1 MQSVRTLSRHCPI
14 GESKRLPPSPITGCV
29 SHGGTGLLIG
39 PEIAGALD
47 RRDRRQSDPGTVDPA
62 LDRADGAPADLR
74 RLFVRKSGGAD
85 QDAGFALLSR
95 QLLQRLAEVLH
106 FRVIELIGS
115 NVKDPA

>member
-1 MQSVRTLSRHCPI
+1 MCSGAAVRYAVGADALAALPYRRVQASTTVANYWLRFPRRH
-14 GESKRLPPSPITGCV
+14 GS
-29 SHGGTGLLIG
+29 
-39 PEIAGALD
+39 
-47 RRDRRQSDPGTVDPA
+47 

-115 NVKDPA
+115 DVKDPA